1 MINLIDIQVG
11 DTVTTKKGTVGICTE
26 NMGDGQW
33 IEIDADGEIE
43 LVHSQDVKTVESK
56 AE

>member
-33 IEIDADGEIE
+33 IEIEANGEIE

-56 AE
+56 SE